1 MIMMN
6 SFLKA
11 FALFYLVL
19 LSLFVFNI
27 LEQRNWIK
35 VGEQRISHTQ
45 QMFNFERKN
54 GEYNEKIQ

>member
-1 MIMMN
+1 MN

-35 VGEQRISHTQ
+35 AGEQRISHTQ